1 MSDFLVAG
9 LLHMETIV
17 KVDKIPVEFKSL
29 TSRHNTIFTSIGG
42 DAYNMA
48 IALKWLGNNTDL
60 MAMVDNKMGPG
71 IINSNTDLEI
81 ELSTEY
87 ILPRLKNMPSAVTL
101 YDEYKRQQIFEDT
114 KDLRDA
120 QYDLKLFEKRIE
132 SADAVVMSNLQFCK
146 PLINMALDRHIPIAV
161 NIRDFRKED
170 LEFNSEFL
178 DAADIIYV
186 SDDNLVKDSY
196 EFVKEIADKYS
207 PEIIILGR
215 GAAGVLIYSAKEKI
229 FAEYKSVKTLEIV
242 NTVGAGNALFSCFLH
257 YYLKDG
263 DAVAAIKNA
272 LLFASY
278 KIGFLGTSNGF
289 MTEEQIDQWRN
300 IIWNI

>member
-17 KVDKIPVEFKSL
+17 KVDKIPVEFNSL
-29 TSRHNTIFTSIGG
+29 TSRHDTIFTSIGG

-48 IALKWLGNNTDL
+48 LALKWLGNNTDL
-60 MAMVDNKMGPG
+60 MAMVDEKIGPG
-71 IINSNTDLEI
+71 IINSNTESEI
-81 ELSTEY
+81 KLSSEY
-87 ILPRLKNMPSAVTL
+87 ILPRLKAMPSAVTL
-101 YDEYKRQQIFEDT
+101 YDENKRQQIFEDT
-114 KDLRDA
+114 KDLRNT
-120 QYDLKLFEKRIE
+120 QYDIELFEKRIE
-132 SADAVVMSNLQFCK
+132 TADAVVMSNLQFCK
-146 PLINMALDRHIPIAV
+146 PLIDMALERHIPIAV

-170 LEFNSEFL
+170 LNFNSKFL

-196 EFVKEIADKYS
+196 EFVKEIAELYS
-207 PEIIILGR
+207 PEIIILGQ
-215 GAAGVLIYSAKEKI
+215 GAKGVLIYSSKENI

-263 DAVAAIKNA
+263 NAVAAIKNA

-278 KIGFLGTSNGF
+278 KIGFVGTSNGF
-289 MTEEQIDQWRN
+289 MTEEQINHWRN